1 MNGLGPQTIPQLVA
15 TRSCA
20 IVCAKILKLHK
31 MPQSFTWQTIS
42 SEKKKEKEKE
52 KKKKKVIVRALGMGP
67 TH

>member
-42 SEKKKEKEKE
+42 SEKKKRTRKR